1 VTKKADITPLTKIGE
16 LLDSY
21 PELEEILIAQ
31 APAFKKLSNPVLR
44 RTVAR
49 IATVE
54 KAAGIAGIPA
64 RELVRTLRNAVGLD
78 VEVDTGDRSTEPG
91 TVQEPAVLPA
101 WVDAKNVRETI
112 DADALLDAG
121 VVPLAR
127 VLTRARELKGSDL
140 LRVDSS
146 FRPAP
151 LTEKLHESGFRC
163 HVHAVDSER
172 FETYIGARM
181 AEQSGD

>member
-1 VTKKADITPLTKIGE
+1 M
-16 LLDSY
+16 
-21 PELEEILIAQ
+21 
-31 APAFKKLSNPVLR
+31 LR

-54 KAAGIAGIPA
+54 KAAGIAGIPVPQ
-64 RELVRTLRNAVGLD
+64 LVRILRQAIGLD
-78 VEVDTGDRSTEPG
+78 IEPESEDPSMESAADRETS
-91 TVQEPAVLPA
+91 ALPD
-101 WVDAKNVRETI
+101 WVDPDHVTETL

-127 VLTRARELKGSDL
+127 VLTQARELKGSDL